1 MKTLISGICALL
13 AVSACGS
20 TSAAV
25 HSTPTPSPVA
35 VTSPASLSSCR
46 LAIGG
51 FVPSAPK
58 GQPDHSIGA
67 DGYPNQQGMGGFF
80 DLSTGEYTPVSSSDR
95 AYVQGA
101 WLPVLPSAV
110 SPDRNS

>member
-20 TSAAV
+20 TSAAM

-51 FVPSAPK
+51 FVPSAAK
-58 GQPDHSIGA
+58 GQPDHSTGP
-67 DGYPNQQGMGGFF
+67 DGYPNQEGKGGFL
-80 DLSTGEYTPVSSSDR
+80 DLSTGQYTAAATSDR
-95 AYVQGA
+95 AYVQGV
-101 WLPVLPSAV
+101 WLRVLPS
-110 SPDRNS
+110 